1 MTDQK
6 YIQNQ
11 KAFIKRE
18 RRIILRDHA
27 TASSVLIVLLA
38 LFIFLSA
45 GFEHPD
51 SWQEATITLERYATV
66 HTGRAGSRLD
76 IYDTDGNRYTINRN
90 EGNIKQQLVVG
101 HQYTFTYAD
110 NFFHNTVEVIKIGNT
125 EYLDRNDSMKNYW
138 GVKIFFWVLIGII
151 IIGLVVVNLFVY
163 YTATSDR
170 VKRIHKYRKRIYD
183 KEHKM
188 K

>member
-11 KAFIKRE
+11 KTFRKRE
-18 RRIILRDHA
+18 RRFILRDHA
-27 TASSVLIVLLA
+27 AASSVLIFLLA

-45 GFEHPD
+45 GYEHPD
-51 SWQEATITLERYATV
+51 DWREVTITLEHYATV

-76 IYDTDGNRYTINRN
+76 IYDTGGNRYTINRS
-90 EGNIKQQLVVG
+90 ESNIKEQLVIG

-110 NFFHNTVEVIKIGNT
+110 NFFHNTVEVIKINNT
-125 EYLDRNDSMKNYW
+125 EYLNRNDSIKNYW
-138 GVKIFFWVLIGII
+138 GVKIFFWVFIGII
-151 IIGLVVVNLFVY
+151 IIGLVVLNLFVY
-163 YTATSDR
+163 HVETSDR
-170 VKRIHKYRKRIYD
+170 VKRIRKYTKRIYD